1 MASANIAAELRAL
14 PLEYVISAP
23 MTGAIKAQ
31 AMAARS
37 TINFIEKIGLKKIK
51 GKTQVNMIDF
61 IYSSPHKDMDM
72 SDKSATNTL
81 SVPLLSIIPVPFIR
95 IKDMNIKFDFKIVTT
110 AVDNHKDSETVKV
123 DASYGMW
130 FTKVKVHGVYT
141 SSNESRSSVD
151 KTGTIAITV
160 NAVQDEMPA
169 GLKTV
174 LSIFNTVIQ
183 EQSGNF
189 TKSDRPEIAAAN

>member
-1 MASANIAAELRAL
+1 MAGANIAAELRAL

-37 TINFIEKIGLKKIK
+37 TIDFIEKIGLKSIG

-61 IYSSPHKDMDM
+61 IYSTPQKD
-72 SDKSATNTL
+72 KFLRGKPATNTL
-81 SVPLLSIIPVPFIR
+81 SVPLLSIIPIPFIR
-95 IKDMNIKFDFKIVTT
+95 IKDMSINFEFKITTT
-110 AVDNHKDSETVKV
+110 AVDVHKDSEIVNV
-123 DASYGMW
+123 DASYDGW
-130 FTKVKVHGVYT
+130 FTKVEVNGTYS

-151 KTGTIAITV
+151 KSGSLTVTV

-174 LSIFNTVIQ
+174 LSIFNNIIQ
-183 EQSGNF
+183 EQSNDSN
-189 TKSDRPEIAAAN
+189 KPETTAAS